1 MKPSMKPL
9 QKLSLF
15 PLSLIATDMDGTLT
29 THKGRFDVAL
39 LQALTALQDA
49 GIPVVI
55 VTGRSAGW
63 VSALAHYLPVTGA
76 IAENGGVFFQDGKPE
91 YLVEIGALVE
101 HRRALAEMFWKLRD
115 RFPQIQESSDNAFRQ
130 TDWTF
135 DVMGLGTE
143 DLAVIDQM
151 CELAGWGFT
160 YSTVQCH
167 IMHRKQ
173 NKALG
178 LKQVLETAFPQ
189 VALDSVVTVGDSPN
203 DESLFTFTRSVGV
216 ANVKH
221 YVNQLTQL
229 PSYVTEASEG
239 EGFCELVA
247 HLLRN

>member
-1 MKPSMKPL
+1 MKSMKPL
-9 QKLSLF
+9 QNLSPT

-29 THKGRFDVAL
+29 HEGRFDVGLLRALTL
-39 LQALTALQDA
+39 LQSA

-63 VSALAHYLPVTGA
+63 VSGLAHYLPVTGA
-76 IAENGGVFFQDGKPE
+76 IAENGGVFFQEGRPE

-101 HRRALAEMFWKLRD
+101 HRRALAEMFWTLRD
-115 RFPQIQESSDNAFRQ
+115 RFPQIRESSDNAFRQ

-135 DVMGLGTE
+135 EVAGLGTE
-143 DLAVIDQM
+143 ELLLMAQM
-151 CELAGWGFT
+151 CEVEGWGFT

-178 LKQVLETAFPQ
+178 LKQVLEIAFPQ

-203 DESLFTFTRSVGV
+203 DESLFTFTHSVGV

-221 YVNQLTQL
+221 YVDQLTQL

-247 HLLRN
+247 HLLG